1 MSISSPVIK
10 IGITATELIADDT
23 LSLAAR
29 TVQHTLFDETITPS
43 PATIFSGKLYAMVA
57 GALSLDLRAL
67 RTVAG
72 GSGDGNGLK
81 VQGFY
86 FKNLGANIMTI
97 VAGAS
102 NGYLIFGTA
111 GSVIVPPGGCICISL
126 ADGSA
131 DVDATHKTIDVSGTS
146 AQTFECAVIL
156 G

>member
-10 IGITATELIADDT
+10 IGITASELIADDT
-23 LSLAAR
+23 LSTTAR

-43 PATIFSGKLYAMVA
+43 PATVFSGAVYALIA
-57 GALSLDLRAL
+57 GAKTLDLRAL

-86 FKNLGANIMTI
+86 FKNLGANPMTI

-102 NGYLIFGTA
+102 NGYLIFGTS
-111 GSVIVPPGGCICISL
+111 GSVIVPAGGALCLSL
-126 ADGSA
+126 ADASA
-131 DVDATHKTIDVSGTS
+131 DVDATHKTIDVSGTLV
-146 AQTFECAVIL
+146 QTFEAAVIL